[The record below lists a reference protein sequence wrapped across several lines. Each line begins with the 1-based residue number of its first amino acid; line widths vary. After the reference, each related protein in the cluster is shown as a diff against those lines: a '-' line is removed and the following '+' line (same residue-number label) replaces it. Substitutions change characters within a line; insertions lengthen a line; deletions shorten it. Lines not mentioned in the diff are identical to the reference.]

1 MSAHIVEAKHRAVL
15 SLLPV
20 TSLIRITGEQACM
33 TTSANFHR
41 HVWQR
46 AGCGPSHTAL
56 RTAVF
61 SLAVTEVLG
70 EGGRDWWLLTRPMG
84 CRYSLG
90 ARLGAVKHKI
100 SPNRKEESLYLVL
113 FADLMI
119 SQYIKINL
127 GFPCGIFDY
136 TSVVADMNAKS
147 QCDP

>member
-1 MSAHIVEAKHRAVL
+1 M
-15 SLLPV
+15 
-20 TSLIRITGEQACM
+20 
-33 TTSANFHR
+33 
-41 HVWQR
+41 
-46 AGCGPSHTAL
+46 
-56 RTAVF
+56 
-61 SLAVTEVLG
+61 
-70 EGGRDWWLLTRPMG
+70 
-84 CRYSLG
+84 
-90 ARLGAVKHKI
+90 KHKI